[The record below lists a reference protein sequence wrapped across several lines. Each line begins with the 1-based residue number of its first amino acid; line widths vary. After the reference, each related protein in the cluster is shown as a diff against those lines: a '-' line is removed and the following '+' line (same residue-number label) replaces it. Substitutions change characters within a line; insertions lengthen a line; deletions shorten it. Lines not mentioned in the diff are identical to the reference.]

1 MAKRV
6 GMEVSIAISEAVKL
20 ANVDVISAYPITPQ
34 THIVEHLS
42 EFVNDGELQS
52 AFIPVESEHS
62 ALSAAV
68 GSSAVGART
77 FTATSSQG
85 LALMHE
91 IMFVAS
97 SLRLPI
103 VMSVVNRALS
113 APINIWNDLSDIMA
127 ERDTG
132 WVQLF
137 AINGQE
143 AFDLTLQ
150 AFKIAEDP
158 RVLLPVAVNLDGFI
172 LSHVIEPIELL
183 EQREVDQFLTPFQPV
198 LRLDPEKPV
207 SLGAFGSPDVFI
219 EVKKQIEE
227 ALIGSQKVV
236 AEVWKDFGRLF
247 GRDYKPVES
256 YKTKG
261 AETLLITMG
270 SISETAMMA
279 VDALREKGRK
289 VGLIHIRLWRPFP
302 FKEFLQAIKGA
313 KVLAVLDRALVPGG
327 IGGPVGLEVK
337 AALYEKAGRPYV
349 AEFVAGLGG
358 RDLTVETFSEVVDKA
373 ERYAQ
378 KQKDFQYEL
387 IGVREK

>member
-1 MAKRV
+1 MARRV

-68 GSSAVGART
+68 GSAAVGART

-91 IMFVAS
+91 IMYVAS
-97 SLRLPI
+97 SLRLPM

-127 ERDTG
+127 ERDSG

-183 EQREVDQFLTPFQPV
+183 EQQEVDQFLTPFQPV
-198 LRLDPEKPV
+198 LRLDPDKPV

-236 AEVWKDFGRLF
+236 TEVWKDFGRLF
-247 GRDYKPVES
+247 GRNYKPVES
-256 YKTKG
+256 YKTKD

-270 SISETAMMA
+270 SISETAMTA
-279 VDALREKGRK
+279 VDVLREKGQK

-327 IGGPVGLEVK
+327 VGGPVGLEVK
-337 AALYEKAGRPYV
+337 SALYAKDERPYV

-358 RDLTVETFSEVVDKA
+358 RDLTVEIFIEVVDKA

>member
-113 APINIWNDLSDIMA
+113 GPINIWNDLSDIMA

-183 EQREVDQFLTPFQPV
+183 EQQEVDQFLPPFKPV
-198 LRLDPEKPV
+198 LRLDPDKPV
-207 SLGAFGSPDVFI
+207 SLGAFGSPDVYI

-236 AEVWKDFGRLF
+236 TEVWKDFNRLF
-247 GRDYKPVES
+247 GRNYKPVES
-256 YKTKG
+256 YKTKD
-261 AETLLITMG
+261 AETLLISMG

-279 VDALREKGRK
+279 VDALREKGQK

-327 IGGPVGLEVK
+327 VGGPVGLEVK
-337 AALYEKAGRPYV
+337 SALYGKDDRPYV

-358 RDLTVETFSEVVDKA
+358 RDLTVETFIEVMDKA
-373 ERYAQ
+373 GRYAQ

>member
-1 MAKRV
+1 MARRV

-68 GSSAVGART
+68 GSAAVGART

-91 IMFVAS
+91 IMYVAS
-97 SLRLPI
+97 SLRLPM

-127 ERDTG
+127 ERDSG

-183 EQREVDQFLTPFQPV
+183 EQQEVDQFLTPFQPV

-207 SLGAFGSPDVFI
+207 TLGAFGSPDVFI

-236 AEVWKDFGRLF
+236 TEVWKDFGRLF
-247 GRDYKPVES
+247 GRNYKPVES

-270 SISETAMMA
+270 SISETAMTA
-279 VDALREKGRK
+279 VDALREKGQK

-327 IGGPVGLEVK
+327 VGGPVGLEVK
-337 AALYEKAGRPYV
+337 SALYAKDERPYV

-358 RDLTVETFSEVVDKA
+358 RDLTVETFIEVVDKA

>member
-34 THIVEHLS
+34 THIVEHLA
-42 EFVNDGELQS
+42 EFVNDGELHS
-52 AFIPVESEHS
+52 AFVPVESEHS
-62 ALSAAV
+62 AMSAAL
-68 GSSAVGART
+68 GASAVGART

-91 IMFVAS
+91 IMYLAAS
-97 SLRLPI
+97 MRLPV

-113 APINIWNDLSDIMA
+113 SPINIWNDLSDIMA
-127 ERDTG
+127 ERDSG
-132 WVQLF
+132 WIQLF

-143 AFDLTLQ
+143 AYDLTLQ

-172 LSHVIEPIELL
+172 LSHVIEPIELF
-183 EQREVDQFLTPFQPV
+183 EQKEVDSFLPPYAPV

-207 SLGAFGSPDVFI
+207 SMGAFGSPDVFT
-219 EVKKQIEE
+219 EVKKQVEE

-236 AEVWKDFGRLF
+236 AEVWKDFGQRF
-247 GRDYKPVES
+247 GRVYKPVES
-256 YKTKG
+256 YQTKG
-261 AETLLITMG
+261 AETILITMG
-270 SISETAMMA
+270 SITETAMTA
-279 VDALREKGRK
+279 IDALREKGRK
-289 VGLIHIRLWRPFP
+289 VGLIHLRLWRPFP
-302 FKEFLQAIKGA
+302 FKEFLQAIRGA
-313 KVLAVLDRALVPGG
+313 KTLAVLDRALSPGG
-327 IGGPVGLEVK
+327 VGGPVGLEVK
-337 AALYEKAGRPYV
+337 AALFGKDERPYV

-358 RDLTVETFSEVVDKA
+358 RDLTVDTFTEVVDKA

-378 KQKDFQYEL
+378 KKKDFQYEM

>member
-34 THIVEHLS
+34 THIVEHLA
-42 EFVNDGELQS
+42 ELVNDGELQS

-68 GSSAVGART
+68 GSAAVGART

-91 IMFVAS
+91 IMYVAS
-97 SLRLPI
+97 SLRLPM

-127 ERDTG
+127 ERDSG

-183 EQREVDQFLTPFQPV
+183 EQQEVDQFLTPFQPV
-198 LRLDPEKPV
+198 LRLDPDKPV

-236 AEVWKDFGRLF
+236 TEVWKDFGRLF
-247 GRDYKPVES
+247 GRNYKPVES

-270 SISETAMMA
+270 SISETAMTA
-279 VDALREKGRK
+279 VDALREKGQK

-327 IGGPVGLEVK
+327 VGGPVGLEVK
-337 AALYEKAGRPYV
+337 SALYAKDERPYV

-358 RDLTVETFSEVVDKA
+358 RDLTVETFIEVVDKA

>member
-1 MAKRV
+1 MASRK
-6 GMEVSIAISEAVKL
+6 GMEVSIAVSEAVKL

-42 EFVNDGELQS
+42 ELVADGDLKAAFV
-52 AFIPVESEHS
+52 PVESEHS

-68 GSSAVGART
+68 GAAAVGARAY
-77 FTATSSQG
+77 TATSSQG

-91 IMFVAS
+91 IMFIVS
-97 SLRLPI
+97 SIRLPL
-103 VMSVVNRALS
+103 VMTVVNRALS

-127 ERDTG
+127 ERDCG

-143 AFDLTLQ
+143 AVDLTLQ

-172 LSHVIEPIELL
+172 LSHVIEPVEMPDQ
-183 EQREVDQFLTPFQPV
+183 ETVDSFLPV
-198 LRLDPEKPV
+198 FKPMVRLDPDHPV
-207 SLGAFGSPDVFI
+207 TIGAFGSPDVFL
-219 EVKKQIEE
+219 EVKKQVEE

-236 AEVWKDFGRLF
+236 KEVWKDFETIF
-247 GRDYKPVES
+247 GRTYKPIES

-261 AETLLITMG
+261 AEILLVTMG
-270 SISETAMMA
+270 SITETAMTA
-279 VDALREKGRK
+279 VDILREKGQK

-302 FKEFLQAIKGA
+302 FKEFFQAIRGA
-313 KVLAVLDRALVPGG
+313 KALAVVDRALVPGG
-327 IGGPVGLEVK
+327 AGGPVGLEIK
-337 AALYEKAGRPYV
+337 SALFDKKERPYV

-358 RDLTVETFSEVVDKA
+358 RDLTVEVFAEMMEKA
-373 ERYAQ
+373 GRYAQ
-378 KQKDFQYEL
+378 TQKEMRYEM

>member
-113 APINIWNDLSDIMA
+113 GPINIWNDLSDIMA

-183 EQREVDQFLTPFQPV
+183 EQQEVDQFLPPFQPV

-236 AEVWKDFGRLF
+236 TEVWKDFDRLF
-247 GRDYKPVES
+247 GRNYKPVES
-256 YKTKG
+256 YKTKD

-270 SISETAMMA
+270 SISETAMTA
-279 VDALREKGRK
+279 VDALREKGQK

-327 IGGPVGLEVK
+327 VGGPVGLEVK
-337 AALYEKAGRPYV
+337 SALYAKDQRPYV

-358 RDLTVETFSEVVDKA
+358 RDLTVETFIEVVDKA

>member
-42 EFVNDGELQS
+42 EFVSDGELQS
-52 AFIPVESEHS
+52 AFVPVESEHS
-62 ALSAAV
+62 AMSAAL
-68 GSSAVGART
+68 GASAVGART

-91 IMFVAS
+91 IMYLAAS
-97 SLRLPI
+97 MRLPV

-113 APINIWNDLSDIMA
+113 SPINIWNDLSDIMA
-127 ERDTG
+127 ERDSG
-132 WVQLF
+132 WIQIF

-143 AFDLTLQ
+143 AYDLTIQ

-172 LSHVIEPIELL
+172 LSHVIEPIELF
-183 EQREVDQFLTPFQPV
+183 EQQEVDPFLPPYKPV
-198 LRLDPEKPV
+198 LRLDPDQPV
-207 SLGAFGSPDVFI
+207 SMGAFGSPEVFI
-219 EVKKQIEE
+219 EVKKQVEE

-236 AEVWKDFGRLF
+236 AEVWKDFGQRF
-247 GRDYKPVES
+247 GRVYKPIES
-256 YKTKG
+256 YETKG
-261 AETLLITMG
+261 AETILITMG
-270 SISETAMMA
+270 SITETAMMA
-279 VDALREKGRK
+279 IDALREKGRK
-289 VGLIHIRLWRPFP
+289 VGLVHIRLWRPFP
-302 FKEFLQAIKGA
+302 FKEFLQAVKGA
-313 KVLAVLDRALVPGG
+313 KTLAVLDRALSPGG
-327 IGGPVGLEVK
+327 VGGPVGLEVK
-337 AALYEKAGRPYV
+337 AALFGKDERPYV

-358 RDLTVETFSEVVDKA
+358 RDLTVDTFIEVLDKA
-373 ERYAQ
+373 EKYSQ
-378 KQKDFQYEL
+378 KQKDFQYEM

>member
-113 APINIWNDLSDIMA
+113 GPINIWNDLSDIMA
-127 ERDTG
+127 ERDCG

-183 EQREVDQFLTPFQPV
+183 EQQEVDQFLTPFKPV
-198 LRLDPEKPV
+198 LRLDPDKPV
-207 SLGAFGSPDVFI
+207 SLGAFGSPDVYI

-236 AEVWKDFGRLF
+236 TEVWKDFGRLF
-247 GRDYKPVES
+247 GRNYKPVES
-256 YKTKG
+256 YKTKD

-279 VDALREKGRK
+279 VDALREKGQK

-327 IGGPVGLEVK
+327 VGGPVGLEVK
-337 AALYEKAGRPYV
+337 SALYGKDDRPYV

-358 RDLTVETFSEVVDKA
+358 RDLTVETFIEVMEKA
-373 ERYAQ
+373 GRYAQ

>member
-1 MAKRV
+1 MARRV

-34 THIVEHLS
+34 THIVEHLA
-42 EFVNDGELQS
+42 ELVNDGELQS

-68 GSSAVGART
+68 GSAAVGART

-91 IMFVAS
+91 IMYVAS
-97 SLRLPI
+97 SLRLPL

-127 ERDTG
+127 ERDSG

-183 EQREVDQFLTPFQPV
+183 DQQEVDQFLTPFKPG
-198 LRLDPEKPV
+198 LRLDPDKPV

-236 AEVWKDFGRLF
+236 TEVWKDFGRLF
-247 GRDYKPVES
+247 GRNYKPVES
-256 YKTKG
+256 YKTKD

-279 VDALREKGRK
+279 VDALREKGQK

-327 IGGPVGLEVK
+327 VGGPVGLEVK
-337 AALYEKAGRPYV
+337 SALYGKDTRPYV

-358 RDLTVETFSEVVDKA
+358 RDLTVETFIEVVEKA

>member
-1 MAKRV
+1 MARRV

-113 APINIWNDLSDIMA
+113 GPINIWNDLSDIMA
-127 ERDTG
+127 ERDCG

-183 EQREVDQFLTPFQPV
+183 EQQEVDQFLTPFKPV
-198 LRLDPEKPV
+198 LRLDPDKPV
-207 SLGAFGSPDVFI
+207 SLGAFGSPDVYI

-236 AEVWKDFGRLF
+236 TEVWKDFNRLF
-247 GRDYKPVES
+247 GRNYKPVES
-256 YKTKG
+256 YKTKD

-279 VDALREKGRK
+279 VDALREKGQK

-327 IGGPVGLEVK
+327 VGGPVGLEVK
-337 AALYEKAGRPYV
+337 SALYGKDTRPYV

-358 RDLTVETFSEVVDKA
+358 RDLTVETFIEVVDKA

>member
-113 APINIWNDLSDIMA
+113 GPINIWNDLSDIMA

-183 EQREVDQFLTPFQPV
+183 EQQEVDQFLTPFKPT

-207 SLGAFGSPDVFI
+207 SLGAFGSPDVYI
-219 EVKKQIEE
+219 EVKKQLEE

-236 AEVWKDFGRLF
+236 TEVWKDFGRLF
-247 GRDYKPVES
+247 GRNYKPVES
-256 YKTKG
+256 YKTKD

-302 FKEFLQAIKGA
+302 FKEFLQAIKGV

-327 IGGPVGLEVK
+327 VGGPVGLEVK
-337 AALYEKAGRPYV
+337 SALFGKDQAPYV

-358 RDLTVETFSEVVDKA
+358 RDLTVETFVEVAEKA

>member
-42 EFVNDGELQS
+42 EFVSDGELHS
-52 AFIPVESEHS
+52 AFVPVESEHS
-62 ALSAAV
+62 AMSAAL
-68 GSSAVGART
+68 GASAVGART
-77 FTATSSQG
+77 YTATSSQG

-91 IMFVAS
+91 IMYLAAS
-97 SLRLPI
+97 MRLPV

-113 APINIWNDLSDIMA
+113 SPINIWNDLSDIMA
-127 ERDTG
+127 ERDSG
-132 WVQLF
+132 WIQVF

-143 AFDLTLQ
+143 AYDLTLQ

-172 LSHVIEPIELL
+172 LSHVIEPIELF
-183 EQREVDQFLTPFQPV
+183 EQKEVDPFLPPYKPV

-207 SLGAFGSPDVFI
+207 SMGAFGSPEVFI
-219 EVKKQIEE
+219 EVKKQVEE

-236 AEVWKDFGRLF
+236 TEVWKDFGQRF
-247 GRDYKPVES
+247 GRVYKPIES
-256 YKTKG
+256 YETKG
-261 AETLLITMG
+261 AETILITMG
-270 SISETAMMA
+270 SITETAMMA
-279 VDALREKGRK
+279 IDALREKGRK
-289 VGLIHIRLWRPFP
+289 VGLVHIRLWRPFP
-302 FKEFLQAIKGA
+302 FKEFLQAVKGA
-313 KVLAVLDRALVPGG
+313 KTLAVLDRALSPGG
-327 IGGPVGLEVK
+327 VGGPVGLEVK
-337 AALYEKAGRPYV
+337 AALFGKVERPYV

-358 RDLTVETFSEVVDKA
+358 RDLTVDTFIEVLDKA
-373 ERYAQ
+373 EKYSQ
-378 KQKDFQYEL
+378 KQKDYQYEL

>member
-1 MAKRV
+1 MARRV

-68 GSSAVGART
+68 GSAAVGART

-91 IMFVAS
+91 IMYVAS
-97 SLRLPI
+97 SLRLPL

-127 ERDTG
+127 ERDSG

-183 EQREVDQFLTPFQPV
+183 EQQEVDQFLTPFQPV
-198 LRLDPEKPV
+198 LRLDPDKPV

-236 AEVWKDFGRLF
+236 TEVWKDFGRLF
-247 GRDYKPVES
+247 GRNYKPVES
-256 YKTKG
+256 YKTKD

-270 SISETAMMA
+270 SISETAMTA
-279 VDALREKGRK
+279 VDVLREKGQK

-327 IGGPVGLEVK
+327 VGGPVGLEVK
-337 AALYEKAGRPYV
+337 SALYAKDERPYV

-358 RDLTVETFSEVVDKA
+358 RDLTVEIFIEVVDKA

>member
-1 MAKRV
+1 MARRV

-68 GSSAVGART
+68 GSAAVGART

-91 IMFVAS
+91 IMYVAS
-97 SLRLPI
+97 SLRLPM

-127 ERDTG
+127 ERDSG

-183 EQREVDQFLTPFQPV
+183 DQQEVDQFLTPFKPV
-198 LRLDPEKPV
+198 LRLDPDKPV

-236 AEVWKDFGRLF
+236 TEVWKDFGRLF
-247 GRDYKPVES
+247 GRNYKPVES

-270 SISETAMMA
+270 SISETAMTA
-279 VDALREKGRK
+279 VDALREKGQK

-327 IGGPVGLEVK
+327 VGGPVGLEVK
-337 AALYEKAGRPYV
+337 SALYAKDERPYV

-358 RDLTVETFSEVVDKA
+358 RDLTVETFIEVVDKA
-373 ERYAQ
+373 GRYAQ

>member
-91 IMFVAS
+91 IMYVAS

-113 APINIWNDLSDIMA
+113 GPINIWNDLSDIMS

-183 EQREVDQFLTPFQPV
+183 EQQEVDQFLTPFKPV
-198 LRLDPEKPV
+198 LRLDPDKPV
-207 SLGAFGSPDVFI
+207 SLGAFGSPDVYI

-236 AEVWKDFGRLF
+236 TEVWKDFNRLF
-247 GRDYKPVES
+247 GRNYKPVES
-256 YKTKG
+256 YKTKD

-279 VDALREKGRK
+279 VDALREKGQK

-327 IGGPVGLEVK
+327 VGGPVGLEVK
-337 AALYEKAGRPYV
+337 SALYGKDDRPYV

-358 RDLTVETFSEVVDKA
+358 RDLTVEIFIEVMDKA
-373 ERYAQ
+373 GRYAQ

>member
-42 EFVNDGELQS
+42 EFVSDGELHS
-52 AFIPVESEHS
+52 AFVPVESEHS
-62 ALSAAV
+62 AMSAAL
-68 GSSAVGART
+68 GASAVGART

-91 IMFVAS
+91 IMYLAAS
-97 SLRLPI
+97 MRLPV

-113 APINIWNDLSDIMA
+113 SPINIWNDLSDIMA
-127 ERDTG
+127 ERDSG
-132 WVQLF
+132 WVQVF

-143 AFDLTLQ
+143 AYDLTLQ

-172 LSHVIEPIELL
+172 LSHVIEPIELF
-183 EQREVDQFLTPFQPV
+183 EQQEVDPFLPPYKPV

-207 SLGAFGSPDVFI
+207 SMGAFGSPEVFI
-219 EVKKQIEE
+219 EVKKQVEE

-236 AEVWKDFGRLF
+236 AEVWKDFGQRF
-247 GRDYKPVES
+247 GRIYKPVES
-256 YKTKG
+256 YQTKG
-261 AETLLITMG
+261 ADTILITMG
-270 SISETAMMA
+270 SITETAMTA
-279 VDALREKGRK
+279 IDSLREKGRK
-289 VGLIHIRLWRPFP
+289 VGLVHIRLWRPFP

-313 KVLAVLDRALVPGG
+313 KTLAVLDRALSPGG
-327 IGGPVGLEVK
+327 VGGPVGLEVK
-337 AALYEKAGRPYV
+337 AALFGKDERPYV

-358 RDLTVETFSEVVDKA
+358 RDLTVDTFIEVLDKA
-373 ERYAQ
+373 EKYSQ

>member
-113 APINIWNDLSDIMA
+113 APINIWNDLSDIMT

-183 EQREVDQFLTPFQPV
+183 DQQEVDQFLSPFQPV
-198 LRLDPEKPV
+198 LRLDPDKPV

-247 GRDYKPVES
+247 GRNYKPVES
-256 YKTKG
+256 YRTQD

-270 SISETAMMA
+270 SISETAMMS
-279 VDALREKGRK
+279 VDALREKGQK

-302 FKEFLQAIKGA
+302 FKDFLQAIKGA

-327 IGGPVGLEVK
+327 VGGPVGLEVK
-337 AALYEKAGRPYV
+337 AALYGKAERPYV

-358 RDLTVETFSEVVDKA
+358 RDLTVETFIEVLDKA
-373 ERYAQ
+373 GRYAL

>member
-1 MAKRV
+1 MARRV

-113 APINIWNDLSDIMA
+113 GPINIWNDLSDIMA
-127 ERDTG
+127 ERDCG

-183 EQREVDQFLTPFQPV
+183 EQQEVDQFLTPFKPV
-198 LRLDPEKPV
+198 LRLDPDKPV
-207 SLGAFGSPDVFI
+207 SLGAFGSPDVYI

-236 AEVWKDFGRLF
+236 TEVWKDFNRLF
-247 GRDYKPVES
+247 GRNYKPVES
-256 YKTKG
+256 YKTKD

-279 VDALREKGRK
+279 VDALREKGQK

-327 IGGPVGLEVK
+327 VGGPVGLEVK
-337 AALYEKAGRPYV
+337 SALYGKDTRPYV

-358 RDLTVETFSEVVDKA
+358 RDLTVETFIEVVEKA

>member
-62 ALSAAV
+62 ALSAAL

-77 FTATSSQG
+77 YTATSSQG

-91 IMFVAS
+91 IMFVAA
-97 SLRLPI
+97 SLRLPL

-113 APINIWNDLSDIMA
+113 GPINIWNDLSDIMA

-183 EQREVDQFLTPFQPV
+183 EQQEVDQFLTPFKPT

-207 SLGAFGSPDVFI
+207 SLGAFGSPDVYI
-219 EVKKQIEE
+219 EVKKQLDE

-236 AEVWKDFGRLF
+236 TEVWKDFGRLF
-247 GRDYKPVES
+247 GRNYKPVES
-256 YKTKG
+256 YKTKD

-302 FKEFLQAIKGA
+302 FKEFLQAIKGV

-327 IGGPVGLEVK
+327 VGGPVGLEVK
-337 AALYEKAGRPYV
+337 SALFGKDQAPYV

-358 RDLTVETFSEVVDKA
+358 RDLTVETFVEVAEKA

>member
-1 MAKRV
+1 MARRV

-34 THIVEHLS
+34 THIVEHLA
-42 EFVNDGELQS
+42 ELVNDGELQS

-62 ALSAAV
+62 ALSAAL
-68 GSSAVGART
+68 GASAVGART

-97 SLRLPI
+97 SLRLPL

-113 APINIWNDLSDIMA
+113 GPINIWNDLSDIMA

-183 EQREVDQFLTPFQPV
+183 EQQEVDQFLTPFKPV

-207 SLGAFGSPDVFI
+207 SLGAFGSPDVYI
-219 EVKKQIEE
+219 EVKKQLDE

-236 AEVWKDFGRLF
+236 TEVWKDFGRLF
-247 GRDYKPVES
+247 GRNYKPVES
-256 YKTKG
+256 YKTKD
-261 AETLLITMG
+261 ASTLLITMG
-270 SISETAMMA
+270 SISETAMTA

-327 IGGPVGLEVK
+327 VGGPVGLEVK
-337 AALYEKAGRPYV
+337 SALYGKDGAPYV

-358 RDLTVETFSEVVDKA
+358 RDLTVETFVEVLEKA
-373 ERYAQ
+373 ERYAR

>member
-42 EFVNDGELQS
+42 EFVNDGELHS

-113 APINIWNDLSDIMA
+113 APINIWNDLSDIMT

-183 EQREVDQFLTPFQPV
+183 DQQEVDQFLSPFQPV
-198 LRLDPEKPV
+198 LRLDPDKPV

-236 AEVWKDFGRLF
+236 TEVWKDFGRLF
-247 GRDYKPVES
+247 GRNYKAVES
-256 YKTKG
+256 YRTKE

-270 SISETAMMA
+270 SISETAMMS
-279 VDALREKGRK
+279 VDALREKGQK

-327 IGGPVGLEVK
+327 VGGPVGLEVK
-337 AALYEKAGRPYV
+337 AALYGKDNRPYV

-358 RDLTVETFSEVVDKA
+358 RDLTVETFIEVLEKA
-373 ERYAQ
+373 GRYAQ